1 MTIEWL
7 IETLG
12 ESGTAALFGLL
23 AGLVFGFGAQRSR
36 FCLRAAVIEF
46 THGHMGER
54 VGVWLLVF
62 TGAIAFTQGLWWLGV
77 IDISDVRQ
85 LTATGSLSGA
95 ILGGLMFGCGMIL
108 TRGCASRLLVL
119 SANGNLRALLSGL
132 VFAVV
137 AQASLHG
144 QLAPVRSYLA
154 GLWTIRGTD
163 VRHALDLLGIGQ
175 EFGPLIGAVWFLLA
189 LSIAWR
195 LRIRFVFAAG
205 AIGVAA
211 AVALGWYLTWSLSQ
225 VAFDPIPVKSMT
237 FSGPSADVLMFVLN
251 PPGGA
256 LDFDIGLV
264 PGVFAGSFLSAWLAR
279 ELKLE
284 GFQGGAA
291 MRRYVI
297 GAALM
302 GMGGM
307 LAGGCAVGAGITGG
321 SVFAVTA
328 WVTLAAMW
336 AAAGVTDYLV
346 DRGPEPAASNPA
358 INAEPAE

>member
-1 MTIEWL
+1 
-7 IETLG
+7 
-12 ESGTAALFGLL
+12 
-23 AGLVFGFGAQRSR
+23 
-36 FCLRAAVIEF
+36 
-46 THGHMGER
+46 
-54 VGVWLLVF
+54 
-62 TGAIAFTQGLWWLGV
+62 
-77 IDISDVRQ
+77 
-85 LTATGSLSGA
+85 
-95 ILGGLMFGCGMIL
+95 
-108 TRGCASRLLVL
+108 
-119 SANGNLRALLSGL
+119 
-132 VFAVV
+132 
-137 AQASLHG
+137 
-144 QLAPVRSYLA
+144 
-154 GLWTIRGTD
+154 
-163 VRHALDLLGIGQ
+163 
-175 EFGPLIGAVWFLLA
+175 
-189 LSIAWR
+189 
-195 LRIRFVFAAG
+195 
-205 AIGVAA
+205 
-211 AVALGWYLTWSLSQ
+211 
-225 VAFDPIPVKSMT
+225 MT

-251 PPGGA
+251 PPGEA